1 MELTTE
7 LDQMLYEETTETPV
21 PEQALWETRGRRFN
35 WRQHRRI
42 AAAGSATMF
51 LVDGA
56 GELKIANVEMR
67 DASVGGIGIHLH
79 DYLRRDQVV
88 LLELPGSLSAWGSV
102 RYCNPVAGGYHAGI
116 QFVAEDDSRM
126 SGLTALAHKL
136 GYSDRR

>member
-7 LDQMLYEETTETPV
+7 LDHIPYEKTAHTPASEQAPWETP
-21 PEQALWETRGRRFN
+21 GRRLN

-51 LVDGA
+51 LVDCA
-56 GELKIANVEMR
+56 GELKIAKVGMR
-67 DASVGGIGIHLH
+67 DASVGGIGIHLK

-116 QFVAEDDSRM
+116 HFVAEDGSRI

>member
-7 LDQMLYEETTETPV
+7 LDQMLYEEAEETPIS
-21 PEQALWETRGRRFN
+21 EQAPWETPGRRLS

-42 AAAGSATMF
+42 AVDGSATMF

-56 GELKIANVEMR
+56 GELKIAKVGMR
-67 DASVGGIGIHLH
+67 DASVGGIGIHLT
-79 DYLRRDQVV
+79 DYVRRDQVV
-88 LLELPGSLSAWGSV
+88 LLELSGSLSAWGSV

-116 QFVAEDDSRM
+116 QFVAEDDSRI

>member
-7 LDQMLYEETTETPV
+7 LDHMLYENTTHTPASEQAPWETP
-21 PEQALWETRGRRFN
+21 GRRLN

-42 AAAGSATMF
+42 AVDGSATMF

-56 GELKIANVEMR
+56 GELKIAKVGMR
-67 DASVGGIGIHLH
+67 DASVGGIGIHLK

-102 RYCNPVAGGYHAGI
+102 RYCNPVAGGYHAGV
-116 QFVAEDDSRM
+116 QFVAEDDSRS

>member
-7 LDQMLYEETTETPV
+7 PEQILHEETTEAPFS
-21 PEQALWETRGRRFN
+21 EQAPWEAPRRRLN

-42 AAAGSATMF
+42 AAAGSATIF

-67 DASVGGIGIHLH
+67 DASVGGIGIFLK

-102 RYCNPVAGGYHAGI
+102 RYCNPVADGYHAGI

>member
-1 MELTTE
+1 MELTTG
-7 LDQMLYEETTETPV
+7 LNQMLREETEETPIS
-21 PEQALWETRGRRFN
+21 EQAPWEAPRRRLN

-42 AAAGSATMF
+42 AVAGSATMF

-56 GELKIANVEMR
+56 GELKIANAEMR
-67 DASVGGIGIHLH
+67 DASSGGIGIHLK

-116 QFVAEDDSRM
+116 QFVAEDDSRS

>member
-7 LDQMLYEETTETPV
+7 LDHMLYENTTHTPASEQAPWETP
-21 PEQALWETRGRRFN
+21 GRRLN

-102 RYCNPVAGGYHAGI
+102 RYCNPVVGGYDAGI